1 MQKFRSLK
9 PAPLV
14 IASALVLASCATTDP
29 YPEEWPPVVEAEKG
43 DCSALIGTYNN
54 GYSKSTHDAITMK
67 GGLIVMLIGPEKRAE
82 SPGNK
87 PVTRV
92 TIELPSSDR
101 LVVQGFNFS
110 ELLRQGERRISRTS
124 CSGKGLA
131 INGKFSGTNAENVL
145 GFISAS
151 GHLQRAGNGDLVG
164 RIRSTFTGIALLVP
178 ISSSTTSWYR
188 FRQIE
193 PETTSTDPVQ

>member
-1 MQKFRSLK
+1 MQKFRLLK
-9 PAPLV
+9 PALPV

-29 YPEEWPPVVEAEKG
+29 YPEEWPPIVEAEKG

-54 GYSKSTHDAITMK
+54 GYSKSTYDAITMK
-67 GGLIVMLIGPEKRAE
+67 GGLIVMLIGPEERAE

-87 PVTRV
+87 PTTRV

-110 ELLRQGERRISRTS
+110 ELVRHGERRVSRTS

-131 INGKFSGTNAENVL
+131 INGEFRGTNAENVL

-151 GHLQRAGNGDLVG
+151 GRLQRAGNGDLVG
-164 RIRSTFTGIALLVP
+164 RIRSTFTGIALFIPV
-178 ISSSTTSWYR
+178 SSSTTSWYR
-188 FRQIE
+188 FRRIE
-193 PETTSTDPVQ
+193 PEERAGS